1 MGRCEKTPLF
11 KRRSRGR
18 PSDQAIQ
25 QGPTW
30 RRIDLHLH
38 TPGSSDYQEPRA
50 SYLDVL
56 QKAEARGLDI
66 IAFTDHN
73 TVAGYASLR
82 RDIAQLEFLEAN
94 NRLLPEESR
103 RLNEYRRLLSKIL
116 VLPGFEFTATFG
128 FHILGIFPPETSVR
142 KLEHILLELSI
153 PEEKLDLGSSEVGA
167 TTDVLRAYE
176 IIAEAG
182 GLVIGAHV
190 NSTHGIAMIGLGFGG
205 QTKIAYTQDPNL
217 HALEVTDL
225 ESTTR
230 RATSRFFNGS
240 KPEYP
245 RRMHCI
251 QGSDAHR
258 LTRDP
263 QRPEKNLGIGDRC
276 TEVLVS
282 DVSFEALKT
291 LFASTDFSRTRPARA
306 PEQHPFD
313 PLTAARAEGA
323 TIVQAFNDTP
333 GPPRI
338 RVKAVV
344 RDLVAFAN
352 TNGGTVYVGASAN
365 AQEPIRGVEGANELV
380 ELIKAESARQVVP
393 PLAPDIEMLTSDDK
407 AVLVVTV
414 PRGTETPYAL
424 EPGYIYVRQ
433 ESETALALRD
443 EIVQLVRAALAPD
456 TVGFDPST
464 VLLPRLVVRTQE
476 EPEPD
481 EAPEPA
487 VASAPV
493 APTPPPAARQ
503 APAAPPPRV
512 AQQVAVSEATAAE
525 QERQQDR
532 TPVPRTG
539 VEIIASIERG
549 GVIYHTVRD
558 LRNRRVVRNVTR
570 ESARRLWRYAILQV
584 EEHDLRPE
592 DVAWDTTDP
601 RRGYWKGY
609 RQPEGMRRYNL
620 VYREPQAPRNGSEA
634 SDRLRVFYG
643 VTEDGIDD
651 RWRAVLPP
659 ENVPLETY
667 YDEPLPAT
675 EAPAPAEESPAP
687 DYAAMPQP
695 DDALIFEPAPAALPE
710 PSSVAEIVFPEPEP
724 AAQDVPSAP
733 VEAAPVAEVEAPADE
748 TPPAPKP
755 RTRRGGTRRRAAAPA
770 PEAEALA
777 PEPSASEVATPE
789 VSAPEAIAAAPPAPE
804 APSEEATPPAP
815 TKPKRAPRRKKVV
828 GPEAPATPAE
838 PVAESTLEAAPA
850 TSALEAVAS
859 PEPPAPAEEAPP
871 PAPARRRRAPRKAV
885 AAEAPQAD

>member
-1 MGRCEKTPLF
+1 
-11 KRRSRGR
+11 
-18 PSDQAIQ
+18 
-25 QGPTW
+25 
-30 RRIDLHLH
+30 
-38 TPGSSDYQEPRA
+38 
-50 SYLDVL
+50 
-56 QKAEARGLDI
+56 
-66 IAFTDHN
+66 
-73 TVAGYASLR
+73 
-82 RDIAQLEFLEAN
+82 
-94 NRLLPEESR
+94 
-103 RLNEYRRLLSKIL
+103 
-116 VLPGFEFTATFG
+116 
-128 FHILGIFPPETSVR
+128 
-142 KLEHILLELSI
+142 
-153 PEEKLDLGSSEVGA
+153 
-167 TTDVLRAYE
+167 
-176 IIAEAG
+176 
-182 GLVIGAHV
+182 
-190 NSTHGIAMIGLGFGG
+190 MIGLGFGG

-258 LTRDP
+258 LVRDP
-263 QRPEKNLGIGDRC
+263 QRPDKNLGIGDRC
-276 TEVLVS
+276 TEVLIS
-282 DVSFEALKT
+282 DVSFEALKA

-313 PLTAARAEGA
+313 PLTAARNEGA

-338 RVKAVV
+338 RVKAVI

-365 AQEPIRGVEGANELV
+365 AQESIRGVEGANELV
-380 ELIKAESARQVVP
+380 ELIKAEAARQVVP

-443 EIVQLVRAALAPD
+443 EIVQLVRAAFAPD
-456 TVGFDPST
+456 TVGFDPNNA
-464 VLLPRLVVRTQE
+464 LRPRAVVRPQE

-481 EAPEPA
+481 DVPVLPAPQALP
-487 VASAPV
+487 SPTPV
-493 APTPPPAARQ
+493 APAPQPVARPV
-503 APAAPPPRV
+503 PAAPPPRV

-525 QERQQDR
+525 QDRQQDR

-549 GVIYHTVRD
+549 GIIFHTVRD

-584 EEHDLRPE
+584 EEHELRAE

-620 VYREPQAPRNGSEA
+620 VYREPQAPRNGSDA
-634 SDRLRVFYG
+634 SERLRVFYG

-659 ENVPLETY
+659 ESVPLEIY
-667 YDEPLPAT
+667 YDEPLSPA
-675 EAPAPAEESPAP
+675 EAPSLVEEASAPEMAV
-687 DYAAMPQP
+687 MPQP
-695 DDALIFEPAPAALPE
+695 DDAPLFEPAPAPIASMHDFSPISAL
-710 PSSVAEIVFPEPEP
+710 VAPEPEP
-724 AAQDVPSAP
+724 AVLAAP
-733 VEAAPVAEVEAPADE
+733 PASPEPAPVAEAPNPADDAA
-748 TPPAPKP
+748 PAPKS
-755 RTRRGGTRRRAAAPA
+755 RTRRGGTRRRAAPK
-770 PEAEALA
+770 PEAEAPAAETVPAPDATAVVA
-777 PEPSASEVATPE
+777 PEPATPE
-789 VSAPEAIAAAPPAPE
+789 PVAPAIVAEAPPAPE
-804 APSEEATPPAP
+804 VIAEAVAPS
-815 TKPKRAPRRKKVV
+815 KSKRAPRRKKTPQPEARATPVEPV
-828 GPEAPATPAE
+828 TESPAEVAPAIEAVAPSEPSVPVEAPA
-838 PVAESTLEAAPA
+838 
-850 TSALEAVAS
+850 
-859 PEPPAPAEEAPP
+859 PPEEAPP
-871 PAPARRRRAPRKAV
+871 AAPARRRRAPRKAAV
-885 AAEAPQAD
+885 VEAPPAE

>member
-1 MGRCEKTPLF
+1 LF

-18 PSDQAIQ
+18 SSDQAIQ

-73 TVAGYASLR
+73 TVAGYAALR
-82 RDIAQLEFLEAN
+82 RDIDQLEFLEGN
-94 NRLLPEESR
+94 NRLLPEELR
-103 RLNEYRRLLSKIL
+103 RLNEYRRLLAKML

-142 KLEHILLELSI
+142 KLEHVLLELSI

-263 QRPEKNLGIGDRC
+263 QRPDKNLGIGDRC
-276 TEVLVS
+276 TEVLINE
-282 DVSFEALKT
+282 VSFEALKA

-313 PLTAARAEGA
+313 PLMAARTEGA
-323 TIVQAFNDTP
+323 TIVQSFHDTP

-365 AQEPIRGVEGANELV
+365 PQEPIRGVEGAAELV
-380 ELIKAESARQVVP
+380 ELIRSESARQVVP
-393 PLAPDIEMLTSDDK
+393 PLSPDVETLSHEDK

-443 EIVQLVRAALAPD
+443 EIVQLVRASLAPD
-456 TVGFDPST
+456 TVGFDPT
-464 VLLPRLVVRTQE
+464 TALRPRPVVRPQE
-476 EPEPD
+476 EPAEEPVRP
-481 EAPEPA
+481 APPPPA
-487 VASAPV
+487 VSAPPAPV
-493 APTPPPAARQ
+493 A
-503 APAAPPPRV
+503 AAPQSMIRPAIPVQPPRV

-539 VEIIASIERG
+539 VEIIASVERN

-584 EEHDLRPE
+584 EEHQLRPE
-592 DVAWDTTDP
+592 DVTWDTTDP

-620 VYREPQAPRNGSEA
+620 IYREPQGARNGGEPGE
-634 SDRLRVFYG
+634 RLRVFYG
-643 VTEDGIDD
+643 VTEDGVDD

-659 ENVPLETY
+659 ESVPLETY
-667 YDEPLPAT
+667 YDELPVPAEAAGPAVEAPASWGGGDPQPDWPPIAEFAPAPLPA
-675 EAPAPAEESPAP
+675 
-687 DYAAMPQP
+687 
-695 DDALIFEPAPAALPE
+695 
-710 PSSVAEIVFPEPEP
+710 PEPEP
-724 AAQDVPSAP
+724 APVMSMPEPVFPDAP
-733 VEAAPVAEVEAPADE
+733 PAAAEAEPLAEVAPIADE
-748 TPPAPKP
+748 APPAPKP
-755 RTRRGGTRRRAAAPA
+755 RSRRGGTRRRAAAPSA
-770 PEAEALA
+770 EAEMPAPVVA
-777 PEPSASEVATPE
+777 EPVAQEPVTPEPAVP
-789 VSAPEAIAAAPPAPE
+789 VSVMEAPPAPE
-804 APSEEATPPAP
+804 AITEDTAPP
-815 TKPKRAPRRKKVV
+815 KPKRAPRRRK
-828 GPEAPATPAE
+828 A
-838 PVAESTLEAAPA
+838 AAPA
-850 TSALEAVAS
+850 TEPAAAEGVAMVPAKVASAPPVAEIAPS
-859 PEPPAPAEEAPP
+859 PEPAAPADAPVA
-871 PAPARRRRAPRKAV
+871 APARRRRAPRKV
-885 AAEAPQAD
+885 AAVDAPQAE